1 MLPVFLVGALGTT
14 IGAELGLSETA
25 IGGAATALFLCS
37 AVVATPAGRTVERV
51 GAGLAL
57 RIGVSIAG
65 LVAATVALAA
75 DGWWSLV
82 VPMTVGGVAV
92 ALVDTGA
99 ARAFADRVPP
109 TRQGAA
115 FGIKEA
121 SIPAASML
129 AGLSLPTVASL
140 FGWRASFAGAA
151 GVAVVVA
158 LTLPRPARFRSDV
171 GATAS
176 DTAAGGA
183 RVATAGVVRFAI
195 GAGLGTGAA
204 TATATFLVG
213 GLVADGIGTGVAGTV
228 LSVAS
233 LAGIGT
239 RLVVGWRADRPH
251 VAPVRTIVAL
261 QVLGALGLAGL
272 ALGGGLPLSV
282 PAAVVAIGAGWG
294 WTGLAFLA
302 VVRANPAT
310 PAAAAGVVLTGLGT
324 GGALAPLAFGALVD
338 AGSFGLAWAAAGV
351 LMAAG
356 AGLTASARHEL
367 APAPEVG

>member
-37 AVVATPAGRTVERV
+37 AIVATPAGRAVERV
-51 GAGLAL
+51 GAGVAL
-57 RIGVSIAG
+57 RAGVSIAG
-65 LVAATVALAA
+65 LVALSVALVT
-75 DGWWSLV
+75 DGWWTLV

-99 ARAFADRVPP
+99 ARAFADRVRPE
-109 TRQGAA
+109 RQGAA

-121 SIPAASML
+121 SIPGASML

-151 GVAVVVA
+151 GVAAVVA
-158 LTLPRPARFRSDV
+158 LSLPRPSRFRSDA
-171 GATAS
+171 GTIAPE
-176 DTAAGGA
+176 DTGGT

-213 GLVADGIGTGVAGTV
+213 GLVADGIGTSVAGTV

-239 RLVVGWRADRPH
+239 RLAAGWRADRPH
-251 VAPVRTIVAL
+251 VAPVRMIVAL
-261 QVLGALGLAGL
+261 QALGALGLAGL

-282 PAAVVAIGAGWG
+282 PSAVVAIGAGWG

-302 VVRANPAT
+302 VVRANPTA

-338 AGSFGLAWAAAGV
+338 AVSFGLAWAAAGV

-356 AGLTASARHEL
+356 AALTASARHEL
-367 APAPEVG
+367 APAAAAG

>member
-1 MLPVFLVGALGTT
+1 MPQ
-14 IGAELGLSETA
+14 
-25 IGGAATALFLCS
+25 
-37 AVVATPAGRTVERV
+37 
-51 GAGLAL
+51 
-57 RIGVSIAG
+57 
-65 LVAATVALAA
+65 
-75 DGWWSLV
+75 
-82 VPMTVGGVAV
+82 
-92 ALVDTGA
+92 
-99 ARAFADRVPP
+99 

-151 GVAVVVA
+151 GVAAVVA
-158 LTLPRPARFRSDV
+158 LSLPRPARLRSDA
-171 GATAS
+171 GA
-176 DTAAGGA
+176 AAPDEVAAGA
-183 RVATAGVVRFAI
+183 RVATAAVVRFAI

-213 GLVADGIGTGVAGTV
+213 GLVADGIGTSVAGTV

-233 LAGIGT
+233 LAGIAT

-251 VAPVRTIVAL
+251 VAPVRMVVAL
-261 QVLGALGLAGL
+261 QALGALGLAGL

-282 PAAVVAIGAGWG
+282 PSAVVAIGAGWG

-302 VVRANPAT
+302 VVRANPTA
-310 PAAAAGVVLTGLGT
+310 PAAAAGVVLSGLGT

-338 AGSFGLAWAAAGV
+338 AQSFGLAWAAAGV

-356 AGLTASARHEL
+356 AVLTASARHEL
-367 APAPEVG
+367 APAAHVG